1 MLKKLFVT
9 AAAAAAL
16 SVPLAG
22 VAWAD
27 APTDPNNPPGHPAS
41 TDTKPGI
48 PGEAGSFA
56 DAVGI
61 NPKPGQPLP
70 PGQFFKNIAK
80 MPGSTPVAAKGVVE
94 NLYNTIPDIP
104 GAPVTGTVV
113 LDAPVPPGMATKT
126 FTPACTSGHTVLNDN
141 VNGGNPVATEKPG
154 SCAVHIPCLGCGWC
168 HATNVR

>member
-9 AAAAAAL
+9 AAAVAAV

-22 VAWAD
+22 AAWATPSD
-27 APTDPNNPPGHPAS
+27 NNPPGHPES

-61 NPKPGQPLP
+61 NPNPGKPLP

-94 NLYNTIPDIP
+94 GIYNNIPNIPD
-104 GAPVTGTVV
+104 APVMGPVK
-113 LDAPVPPGMATKT
+113 LAGPVPPGMATKS
-126 FTPACTSGHTVLNDN
+126 FTPACTSGHTATDDQ
-141 VNGGNPVATEKPG
+141 VNSGKPV
-154 SCAVHIPCLGCGWC
+154 C
-168 HATNVR
+168 H